1 MVELFQMRLTSYQ
14 VCQIPLLY
22 SGHYEYNE
30 NWLSKLHPL
39 GIVTIKKEKELHNKN
54 SVFFCVSLLQ
64 VFIENMAGFVVSV
77 IQ

>member
-1 MVELFQMRLTSYQ
+1 MRLTSYQ

-30 NWLSKLHPL
+30 IWLTKLHPL

-54 SVFFCVSLLQ
+54 LNFFSTIICVSLLQ

>member
-1 MVELFQMRLTSYQ
+1 MRLTSYQ

-30 NWLSKLHPL
+30 NWLTKLHPL

-54 SVFFCVSLLQ
+54 LNFFSTIICVSLLQ